1 MAVCQGLDD
10 DERIGVKIIWPNDV
24 YAEVEDADGNG
35 GEKLKIKIGGI
46 LVTTSFL
53 KGEWKVIVG
62 CGINILNSEPTTSLS
77 KLHQLA
83 TEKYQRT
90 KKDVTGLGEVPTM
103 EGSLARIL
111 VAFEPLW
118 EEFLEKK
125 GFEPF
130 LDEYLGRWMHT

>member
-10 DERIGVKIIWPNDV
+10 DERIGVKIKWPNDV

-103 EGSLARIL
+103 EGSLANIG
-111 VAFEPLW
+111 
-118 EEFLEKK
+118 
-125 GFEPF
+125 GF
-130 LDEYLGRWMHT
+130 